1 MKNTMK
7 RWIAAGAIVAI
18 VVLSLAVA
26 FWQGTGR
33 EVGSPKGP
41 SGGQVALVRVEG
53 TIVSGEG
60 SGSLLSGAGAGSETI
75 VKHLDRAAEDPAVKA
90 VVLRVNSPGG
100 SVVASWEIAEA
111 VRRVQDAGK
120 PVVVSMGESAA
131 SGGYWISAGAD
142 RIIASPDTM
151 TGSIGVILQV
161 GNLSEV
167 YEKVGYKTYTFKS
180 GPFKDMG
187 SPDREMT
194 DAERDLLQDLVDETY
209 EAFVPVVAEGRGMDE
224 AQVRK
229 IADGR
234 ILTGR
239 KALELGLVD
248 ELGDL
253 KRAVQVAA
261 ELAGLPGEPEV
272 REMNRANGLLGALLG
287 RGILPPASLG
297 LPSGLYALE
306 PGPVSIR

>member
-1 MKNTMK
+1 
-7 RWIAAGAIVAI
+7 
-18 VVLSLAVA
+18 A

-120 PVVVSMGESAA
+120 SVVVSMGEGAA

-167 YEKVGYKTYTFKS
+167 
-180 GPFKDMG
+180 
-187 SPDREMT
+187 
-194 DAERDLLQDLVDETY
+194 
-209 EAFVPVVAEGRGMDE
+209 
-224 AQVRK
+224 
-229 IADGR
+229 
-234 ILTGR
+234 
-239 KALELGLVD
+239 
-248 ELGDL
+248 
-253 KRAVQVAA
+253 
-261 ELAGLPGEPEV
+261 
-272 REMNRANGLLGALLG
+272 
-287 RGILPPASLG
+287 
-297 LPSGLYALE
+297 
-306 PGPVSIR
+306 